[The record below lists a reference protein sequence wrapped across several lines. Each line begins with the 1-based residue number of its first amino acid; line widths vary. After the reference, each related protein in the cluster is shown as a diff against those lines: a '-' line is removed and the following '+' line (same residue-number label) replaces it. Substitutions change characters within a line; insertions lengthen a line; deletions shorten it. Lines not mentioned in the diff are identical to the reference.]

1 MDLKDTDLVFLAGGR
16 GTRIANITKKI
27 PKPLITFYK
36 IPFIKHLL
44 NYYSKYNFKK
54 IYILTGYKGNKF
66 LIYNKKKINLIE
78 IECIKEKKK
87 LGTGGALWQ
96 LKKKIKKDFIL
107 VNSDSFIDY
116 NLDNFLKKK
125 LKKNELGKI
134 ILTKKYNYLSN
145 KKLSKLGLNNN
156 GKITYNGKLMN
167 AGVYYFKKKI
177 FKYLKNKNISLEQE
191 ILPQLIQNNKVA
203 GYKVNKFFIDIG
215 TYKKLKLAKKYLIK
229 YFKKKSA
236 FLDRDGVINVDN
248 GYIYKIKD
256 FILKKNILKALKYLN
271 KNNINIFIITNQAG
285 IAKNYFSEKIFI
297 KFSKTIKNKFL
308 KKKIYINDIRYCP
321 YHPLAIIRKY
331 KKKSNFRKP
340 GNLMIEDIKKNW
352 IIDKKKSF
360 MIGDK
365 ISDKL
370 AAKKSKIYFE
380 YVQNNIFKQVK
391 KINLE
396 KM

>member
-177 FKYLKNKNISLEQE
+177 FN
-191 ILPQLIQNNKVA
+191 
-203 GYKVNKFFIDIG
+203 
-215 TYKKLKLAKKYLIK
+215 
-229 YFKKKSA
+229 FKK
-236 FLDRDGVINVDN
+236 
-248 GYIYKIKD
+248 
-256 FILKKNILKALKYLN
+256 
-271 KNNINIFIITNQAG
+271 IF
-285 IAKNYFSEKIFI
+285 NY
-297 KFSKTIKNKFL
+297 
-308 KKKIYINDIRYCP
+308 
-321 YHPLAIIRKY
+321 
-331 KKKSNFRKP
+331 
-340 GNLMIEDIKKNW
+340 
-352 IIDKKKSF
+352 
-360 MIGDK
+360 
-365 ISDKL
+365 
-370 AAKKSKIYFE
+370 
-380 YVQNNIFKQVK
+380 
-391 KINLE
+391 
-396 KM
+396 